1 MSIKVNTIPEAHE
14 ILMGQ
19 LPDWFKPVIEYIA
32 IMQAYAGQLSGIE
45 EMAAKLEANYFV
57 QTADAETL
65 TYWEGL
71 FGIPYR
77 SGDTLEFRRD
87 RIMMR
92 LNQKAPVTYW
102 DLRDKLA
109 ELFGDEFFL
118 NVDPRNNK
126 ITISIT
132 SARYGAID
140 LLYDVINEIIPTH
153 LLIIANQEVTNEID
167 TTHYAA
173 CMIVQIHE
181 QTIGGAAADETSQ
194 LNGYNYAVSVFGIA
208 VVQSI

>member
-1 MSIKVNTIPEAHE
+1 
-14 ILMGQ
+14 
-19 LPDWFKPVIEYIA
+19 
-32 IMQAYAGQLSGIE
+32 
-45 EMAAKLEANYFV
+45 
-57 QTADAETL
+57 
-65 TYWEGL
+65 
-71 FGIPYR
+71 
-77 SGDTLEFRRD
+77 
-87 RIMMR
+87 MMR

-132 SARYGAID
+132 SSRYGAID

-173 CMIVQIHE
+173 CMIVRIHE

-194 LNGYNYAVSVFGIA
+194 LNGNNYAGSVFGIA